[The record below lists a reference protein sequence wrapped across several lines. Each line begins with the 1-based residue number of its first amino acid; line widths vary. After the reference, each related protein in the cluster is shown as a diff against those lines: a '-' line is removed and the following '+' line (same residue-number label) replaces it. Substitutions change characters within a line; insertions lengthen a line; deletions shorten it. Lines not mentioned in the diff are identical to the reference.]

1 MGSSLRLPIKRL
13 TAKIVFSGLVMAC
26 LLAIC
31 PTNLSPLSVKA
42 TTEGVVRLPSAFA
55 RTLGSPVS
63 MIATQE
69 LVVPK
74 SIPIT
79 FAILITPQRICS
91 NYKQVNK
98 CYLIIGR
105 SVFNL
110 APAVFFLFYFWL
122 FRYTYQ
128 GGAKQSVVKQVT
140 RMVFFHNRIRLLVLA
155 FPLCPCLVFPMM
167 ARLSYGRDLD
177 HPMPAQDIEQSFEN
191 HFDSFH

>member
-79 FAILITPQRICS
+79 FAILITPQGFAQIT
-91 NYKQVNK
+91 NNK

-122 FRYTYQ
+122 LRYTYQ

-140 RMVFFHNRIRLLVLA
+140 LMVFFHNRIRLVVLA
-155 FPLCPCLVFPMM
+155 FHLSHGLVFSRIE
-167 ARLSYGRDLD
+167 RLSDGRDLD